1 MEKKKTIYAVFRDG
15 ENQENYL
22 ALTDTEHESVTRVL
36 QMIGANALIDLVEIE
51 IEEF

>member
-1 MEKKKTIYAVFRDG
+1 MEEKKIYAIFRDG

-22 ALTDTEHESVTRVL
+22 ALTDTEYESVTRVL
-36 QMIGANALIDLVEIE
+36 QMVGANALIDLVEIE

>member
-1 MEKKKTIYAVFRDG
+1 MEKKTIYAVFWDG

-22 ALTDTEHESVTRVL
+22 ALTNTEYENVIKVL
-36 QMIGANALIDLVEIE
+36 QMTRANAIIDLVEIE